1 MRGVGRVIGREMRA
15 LFNVGTPGVGL
26 TSWSPTI
33 NIIRDPRWGRNQ
45 ETVSEDPLVAGEYGR
60 QWSLGMQYGRT
71 VDGADA
77 DAPPPPKPTAG
88 EMLAVATLKH
98 AFAYGLEQWS
108 PDGNWSENRYNRQ
121 HFDENVSAM
130 DWTDTYTAPFRTAI
144 VRGGVAGVMYGCNA
158 INGVPSTANPKIAA
172 ALHAWNFT
180 GYRTTDGGGIGGVS
194 GLFKYVP
201 TVEQAIAV
209 SMREGESDIDDGN
222 TYATHLLDALE
233 AGALNMSSVRH
244 CA

>member
-1 MRGVGRVIGREMRA
+1 
-15 LFNVGTPGVGL
+15 
-26 TSWSPTI
+26 
-33 NIIRDPRWGRNQ
+33 
-45 ETVSEDPLVAGEYGR
+45 
-60 QWSLGMQYGRT
+60 
-71 VDGADA
+71 
-77 DAPPPPKPTAG
+77 
-88 EMLAVATLKH
+88 
-98 AFAYGLEQWS
+98 
-108 PDGNWSENRYNRQ
+108 
-121 HFDENVSAM
+121 
-130 DWTDTYTAPFRTAI
+130 
-144 VRGGVAGVMYGCNA
+144 MYGCNA

-233 AGALNMSSVRH
+233 AGALNMSSVRRALFNTMRMRFRLGLFDPNSTEGRLPEWRRLGVKDVDTEAVSDLP
-244 CA
+244 CNVRREGG